1 MRISF
6 FLLIVTA
13 LLSLSSRCSNKVTKE
28 TFDPEKNLL
37 DTIMNR
43 NALDKVFHD
52 LEKLKEGSNNPFSI
66 VHIGD
71 SHIEIG
77 QFSGEIKHQLENN
90 YGQGEEGWMFPY
102 QLFNSQS
109 IKHFPI
115 DTSGTWKRA
124 SIKMPNDVFPLGM
137 TGLGCYLAS
146 NQGVFHFTKSTQYG
160 SLSSISFLHYY
171 DNQPLHVSTLKA
183 KISTQVKSKHTAI
196 TTFIFS
202 EPMEDV
208 SLIFDNTSKVLLYAI
223 KINAVTKPGIVYNKF
238 GVAGSTL
245 DQFINNTPLFMEQ
258 MAYLKPNMLL
268 ISLGTNDSYID
279 TLNEPRI
286 LNQLDMFIQQIQ
298 VASKNTAIIFT
309 TVPDTKYQ
317 NKRPQRLTEIN
328 RIIRKTV
335 SSNSSLALWDLHE
348 IMGGDYS
355 VDSWNRKHLLN
366 NDILHFTP
374 KGYKL
379 QGQLFMKAFLRKN

>member
-13 LLSLSSRCSNKVTKE
+13 LLFLSSRCSNKVTKE

-37 DTIMNR
+37 DTIMHR
-43 NALDKVFHD
+43 NALNSVFHD
-52 LEKLKEGSNNPFSI
+52 LEKLKEGGNNPFSI

-77 QFSGEIKHQLENN
+77 QFSGEIKHQLEDI

-109 IKHFPI
+109 IKHFPM

-124 SIKMPNDVFPLGM
+124 TIKEPNDAFPLGM
-137 TGLGCYLAS
+137 TGLGCYLVS
-146 NQGVFHFTKSTQYG
+146 DQGVFHFTKSTHYG
-160 SLSSISFLHYY
+160 SISSISFLHYY
-171 DNQPLHVSTLKA
+171 NNQSLSISTAKA
-183 KISTQVKSKHTAI
+183 QISTQVISKHTAI
-196 TTFIFS
+196 STLYFS

-208 SLIFDNTSKVLLYAI
+208 SLTFNNTSKILLYAL
-223 KINAVTKPGIVYNKF
+223 KINAISKPGIVYNKF

-258 MAYLKPNMLL
+258 MTYLKPNMLL

-279 TLNEPRI
+279 TLNETRI
-286 LNQLDMFIQQIQ
+286 LNQLALFIQQIHI
-298 VASKNTAIIFT
+298 ASKNTSIIFT
-309 TVPDTKYQ
+309 TAPDTKYQ

-335 SSNSSLALWDLHE
+335 SANPSIALWDLHE
-348 IMGGDYS
+348 IMGGDNS